1 MLIIR
6 TLMKKSVLSS
16 LFAASLLAISA
27 LPAAAITI
35 DPQFDTFGTLAG
47 ATFGGS
53 GIPNTD
59 VAITTVGGVTLG
71 LSAAQRFSSPVVTD
85 DNAGNFFATAGSYG
99 VSNPTYGKW
108 NFNFYIAG
116 LSGGQSVA
124 LYYDLNPAVG
134 NDVATNFFPIT
145 ADTQNSLNLGMT
157 SLFGTSFD
165 ANANGQYDFALV
177 LYSSQGAEL
186 GRSAISVNVG
196 TVSSVP
202 DSSATL
208 GLLGLGLAG
217 LVGLRRRFL
226 K

>member
-1 MLIIR
+1 MNKTSLR
-6 TLMKKSVLSS
+6 TLFTAAVLAVSAVS
-16 LFAASLLAISA
+16 AS
-27 LPAAAITI
+27 AITI

-85 DNAGNFFATAGSYG
+85 DNAGNFFAVAGSYG
-99 VSNPTYGKW
+99 ATNPTYAKW
-108 NFNFYIAG
+108 NFNYYIAG
-116 LSGGQSVA
+116 LSGGQTVA
-124 LYYDLNPAVG
+124 LYYDLNPAVD
-134 NDVATNFFPIT
+134 NEVLTSFFPIT
-145 ADTQNSLNLGMT
+145 SDTQNSLNLGMT
-157 SLFGTSFD
+157 SLFGTAF
-165 ANANGQYDFALV
+165 NASADGQYDFALV
-177 LYSSQGAEL
+177 LFSNQGVEI

-196 TVSSVP
+196 NVSSVP

-217 LVGLRRRFL
+217 LVAVRRRFV